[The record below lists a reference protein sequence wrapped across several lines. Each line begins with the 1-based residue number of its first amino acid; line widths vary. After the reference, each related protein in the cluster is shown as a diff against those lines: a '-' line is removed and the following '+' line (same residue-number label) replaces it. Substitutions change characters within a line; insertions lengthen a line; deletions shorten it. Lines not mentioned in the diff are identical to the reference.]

1 HSHRADLA
9 ARDDRAGAAN
19 GLIEAVAVADDQ
31 PDAGAARRLDHRSAI
46 SEAQRHR
53 LLDKHVLAGLGRE
66 LCMLR
71 VKLVWRGDVN
81 RLDRV
86 VAAKLVDALI
96 SWRREFGAEAGTRL
110 GAGIGRA
117 GEPHPGMAA
126 QRRQHELKGASETR
140 NAQLQLPLAHR
151 PLRPQGSIVMLVI
164 LSSGVRCDKRK
175 GDGPKRRG
183 SVTASVFAASIAAKG
198 HGNGAARQAE
208 GGRDGET
215 ALCLTGRAEHRPSGA
230 LDASRLAAR
239 AGGAHPSLR
248 HYPWHVG
255 VPARAVG

>member
-1 HSHRADLA
+1 MSKAVVGEACEGAILEAEKGAIGRTPAVPGAGRSAQAAHPPAAQETDDVDLVRRLVEDHAAALGGNELLGAARAIEEIREVERSDHPHRADLA

-31 PDAGAARRLDHRSAI
+31 PDAGAARRLDHLSAI

-117 GEPHPGMAA
+117 GEPH
-126 QRRQHELKGASETR
+126 
-140 NAQLQLPLAHR
+140 
-151 PLRPQGSIVMLVI
+151 
-164 LSSGVRCDKRK
+164 
-175 GDGPKRRG
+175 
-183 SVTASVFAASIAAKG
+183 
-198 HGNGAARQAE
+198 
-208 GGRDGET
+208 
-215 ALCLTGRAEHRPSGA
+215 
-230 LDASRLAAR
+230 
-239 AGGAHPSLR
+239 
-248 HYPWHVG
+248 
-255 VPARAVG
+255 